1 MSTERTISRRNV
13 TRAMAWSVPVVAAA
27 VALPHATASTAC
39 AVAVPSWSGWSSGN
53 TGTFTA
59 GTCGKPQP
67 ESNGMWW
74 QWCDASTTSNFTLS
88 KCATVSMV
96 AGKTYSITFT
106 TQANRANPLPD
117 SPANL
122 VLTIGGTQVWGGY
135 TVGSTGASG
144 NPGGTNVHQL
154 TTSGNGSNFTDQT
167 WTVFYTAP
175 TTGDV
180 LICYNWTA
188 YQRTSANG
196 SASTDDIGTSLPV
209 INCT

>member
-1 MSTERTISRRNV
+1 
-13 TRAMAWSVPVVAAA
+13 
-27 VALPHATASTAC
+27 
-39 AVAVPSWSGWSSGN
+39 
-53 TGTFTA
+53 
-59 GTCGKPQP
+59 
-67 ESNGMWW
+67 
-74 QWCDASTTSNFTLS
+74 
-88 KCATVSMV
+88 MV